1 MVDCTEMSEQSLIS
15 NLPSGKFCL
24 LFVIVNI
31 PDGGEY
37 HLLKT
42 FNNSVV
48 QKMDQRKVMDQRL
61 ISNPPCGLL
70 NYYRNLPTCLLRI
83 AWGGLS
89 DPIEFLQLF
98 PWQSYPIYPYTRELT
113 LGKGGLHNLAV
124 TGFTC
129 IAVNGALVQL

>member
-1 MVDCTEMSEQSLIS
+1 MVDRIEMSEQSLIS
-15 NLPSGKFCL
+15 NPPSGKFL
-24 LFVIVNI
+24 FVFFVIVNV

-37 HLLKT
+37 YLLKT

-48 QKMDQRKVMDQRL
+48 QRVDQRKVMDQRL

-70 NYYRNLPTCLLRI
+70 NYYRNLPRCLLRI

-98 PWQSYPIYPYTRELT
+98 PWQCYPIYPYTRELT
-113 LGKGGLHNLAV
+113 LGKGLAL
-124 TGFTC
+124 FSC
-129 IAVNGALVQL
+129 YWFYLYCC